1 MQELGAETKI
11 EKKKK
16 EGSRSG
22 WWVIVLNIA
31 VIAVIA
37 FFEFGRGERP
47 QRIAMHE
54 LRPLFLLAA
63 LGCFLI
69 MLLSET
75 WKYARLLYATDHA
88 RPLHTGF
95 RCAILGKYF
104 DNVTPAGFGGQPF
117 QIHYLRTQGCTAG
130 TSGALPILGFL
141 GLQFSF
147 IAVALLVF
155 LFSGRVYLDLLTLR
169 LAAWV
174 GLACYSFVPVCVV
187 LFAIAPKPLARIV
200 GGGTRLLHRVHIIK
214 DPERSTR
221 HAIEAL
227 ESYTDSVRHFSS
239 QPRLLAV
246 TVILSLIFRLAMV
259 AMPWFVLRAFGA
271 RVSFMRCFCQVTYI
285 YAVIAM
291 IPTPGNSGAAEA
303 SFYTVFSA
311 LSTGSV
317 FWAMLVWRLL
327 CYYSWLIGG
336 ACHFIGKTRSAKRK
350 ADP

>member
-1 MQELGAETKI
+1 MERKT
-11 EKKKK
+11 EKNNKKA
-16 EGSRSG
+16 SRSS

-37 FFEFGRGERP
+37 FLEFGRSERP
-47 QRIAMHE
+47 QRIALRE

-69 MLLSET
+69 MLFSEA
-75 WKYARLLYATDHA
+75 WKYAYLLNATGHP
-88 RPLHTGF
+88 RPTHTGF

-104 DNVTPAGFGGQPF
+104 DNITPAGFGGQPF
-117 QIHYLRTQGCTAG
+117 QIHYLKTHGCSDG

-141 GLQFSF
+141 GLQFTF
-147 IAVALLVF
+147 IAVALVVF
-155 LFSGRVYLDLLTLR
+155 LLGGRVYRDLLTLR
-169 LAAWV
+169 LTAWA
-174 GLACYSFVPVCVV
+174 GLAFYSFVPVCVV
-187 LFAIAPKPLARIV
+187 LFAIAPKALERLV
-200 GGGTRLLHRVHIIK
+200 SGGTRALHRIHIIK
-214 DPERSTR
+214 DPERAAKR
-221 HAIEAL
+221 AVEAL
-227 ESYTDSVRHFSS
+227 ASYTDSVRYFSS
-239 QPRLLAV
+239 RPRLLAA
-246 TVILSLIFRLAMV
+246 TVILSLIFRLAML

-271 RVSFMRCFCQVTYI
+271 RVSFPRCFCQVTYI
-285 YAVIAM
+285 YAVITL

-336 ACHFIGKTRSAKRK
+336 ACHYIGKSR
-350 ADP
+350 